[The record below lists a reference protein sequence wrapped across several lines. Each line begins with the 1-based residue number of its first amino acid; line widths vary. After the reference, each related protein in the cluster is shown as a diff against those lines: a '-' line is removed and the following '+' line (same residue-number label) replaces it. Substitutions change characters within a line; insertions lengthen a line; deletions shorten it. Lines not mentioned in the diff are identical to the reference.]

1 MCVKKGGVALEH
13 LFSKVGY
20 IISKLRA
27 LLSPDNGNKCVF
39 LARNKNLYFEVRLVE
54 FRKHCLNMQTRIPQ
68 LSQLLHELCLAIIAQ
83 DISII
88 AQH

>member
-1 MCVKKGGVALEH
+1 MEH
-13 LFSKVGY
+13 LFSKAGY
-20 IISKLRA
+20 IVSNLRA
-27 LLSPDNGNKCVF
+27 QLCPDNVNKLVF
-39 LARNKNLYFEVRLVE
+39 LARNENLYFEARLVE
-54 FRKHCLNMQTRIPQ
+54 FRKHRLNMQTSVSQ